1 MLIRQTDA
9 MDGLEFGNPDRPEA
23 NNLLSIYQLVRT
35 RTHLA
40 PLPPPPSLTVFC
52 GLRMRR

>member
-1 MLIRQTDA
+1 

-23 NNLLSIYQLVRT
+23 NNLLTIYQLVRT

-40 PLPPPPSLTVFC
+40 PPAAAAAIVTLTVFF

>member
-1 MLIRQTDA
+1 MTRGVLTRQTDA

-23 NNLLSIYQLVRT
+23 NNLLTIYQLVCA

-40 PLPPPPSLTVFC
+40 PLLPPPSSP
-52 GLRMRR
+52 